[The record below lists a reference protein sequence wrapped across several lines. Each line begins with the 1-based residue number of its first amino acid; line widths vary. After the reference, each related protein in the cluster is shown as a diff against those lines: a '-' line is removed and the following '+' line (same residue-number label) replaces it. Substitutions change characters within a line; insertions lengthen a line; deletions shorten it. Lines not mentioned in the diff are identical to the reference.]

1 MLENK
6 ITSNLKEIYLVAFY
20 KTLIENAIDSN
31 FCESDA
37 IYLNNN
43 LEIFKNKDI
52 DLKQLSKE
60 RIAMSIDEKI
70 KKSLLFSDSNT
81 QYALIKKEAAKKYS
95 RLSFKKIFEKAL
107 DFILN
112 IKPCLM
118 LSPLTV
124 SQFFKDIDFK
134 FDTVIFDEA
143 SQIKL
148 EVSN

>member
-6 ITSNLKEIYLVAFY
+6 ITSNLKEIYLVVFY

-81 QYALIKKEAAKKYS
+81 QYALIKKKLLKSILDYHLKRFLKK
-95 RLSFKKIFEKAL
+95 RW
-107 DFILN
+107 IL
-112 IKPCLM
+112 
-118 LSPLTV
+118 
-124 SQFFKDIDFK
+124 F
-134 FDTVIFDEA
+134 
-143 SQIKL
+143 
-148 EVSN
+148 